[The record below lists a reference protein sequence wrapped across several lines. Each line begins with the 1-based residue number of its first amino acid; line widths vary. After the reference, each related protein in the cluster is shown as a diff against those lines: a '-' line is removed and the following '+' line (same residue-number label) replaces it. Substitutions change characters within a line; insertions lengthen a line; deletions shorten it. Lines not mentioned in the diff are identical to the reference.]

1 MKKRIIITGGA
12 GFIGSTLI
20 KYIIKNLNENILNL
34 DKLTYAGSLDTVKQV
49 LNYKDYSL
57 ETMDINDN
65 SKVQL
70 IIEKYKPTNIIH
82 LAAETHV
89 DNSIDAPDDF
99 IKTNIVGT
107 YNLLQSSLKYW
118 KNLDGRNKDK
128 FLFQHVS
135 TDEVYG
141 SLDFESNSFTE
152 KTAYD
157 PSSPYS
163 ASKAS
168 SDHLVRAWNK
178 TFNLPTIIT
187 NCSNNYGPYQ
197 FPEKLIPLTIIKI
210 LRNEKIPLYG
220 NGRQIR
226 DWLHVEDHAEGI
238 VKVMLD
244 GKSGET
250 YNIGGNNELS
260 NLDLVELICEILSE
274 LNKNQKIIK
283 NKNPKELISFV
294 KDRPAHDIRYAINTE
309 KINNELRWKP
319 KIKFKD
325 GLKKTIIWYLENQIW
340 WKNILDKDNKAII
353 RKGINNYGL

>member
-1 MKKRIIITGGA
+1 LKKKIIVTGGA

-20 KYIIKNLNENILNL
+20 RYIAKNLNENILNL
-34 DKLTYAGSLDTVKQV
+34 DKLTYAGNLNSLNDIA
-49 LNYKDYSL
+49 NYKNYSF
-57 ETMDINDN
+57 EKIDILNVSD
-65 SKVQL
+65 VQS
-70 IIEKYKPTNIIH
+70 IIEKYQPTNIIH

-89 DNSIDAPDDF
+89 DNSIDSPINF
-99 IKTNIVGT
+99 IKTNIMGT
-107 YNLLQSSLKYW
+107 YNLLQSSLNFW
-118 KNLDGRNKDK
+118 KKLNDYKKNK

-141 SLDFESNSFTE
+141 SLDYKSNSFTE

-178 TFNLPTIIT
+178 TYNLPTVIT

-210 LRNEKIPLYG
+210 LRNEKIPVYG
-220 NGRQIR
+220 NGSQIR
-226 DWLHVEDHAEGI
+226 DWLHVEDHADGI
-238 VKVMLD
+238 VKVMLE

-250 YNIGGNNELS
+250 YNIGGNNQLS
-260 NLDLVELICEILSE
+260 NLEVVELICEILSE
-274 LNKNQKIIK
+274 LNLNRKILKNDNLKS
-283 NKNPKELISFV
+283 LISFV
-294 KDRPAHDIRYAINTE
+294 KDRPAHDIRYAINTD
-309 KINNELRWKP
+309 KINSNLNWNS

-325 GLKKTIIWYLENQIW
+325 GLRQTIIWYLDNQDW
-340 WKNILDKDNKAII
+340 WKSLLNKDCSVIN
-353 RKGINNYGL
+353 RKGLN

>member
-1 MKKRIIITGGA
+1 MKKKIIVTGGA

-20 KYIIKNLNENILNL
+20 KYIIKNLSANVLNI
-34 DKLTYAGSLDTVKQV
+34 DKLTYAGSLKALNQV
-49 LNYKDYSL
+49 SNYKNYSFKKV
-57 ETMDINDN
+57 DICNQAE
-65 SKVQL
+65 VQS

-89 DNSIDAPDDF
+89 DNSIDYPINF
-99 IKTNIVGT
+99 IKTNIIGT
-107 YNLLQSSLKYW
+107 YNLIQSSLRYW
-118 KNLDGRNKDK
+118 KKLNSNKKNK

-141 SLDFESNSFTE
+141 SLNLKSKSFTE

-178 TFNLPTIIT
+178 TYNLPTIIT

-226 DWLHVEDHAEGI
+226 DWLHVDDHADGI
-238 VKVMLD
+238 INVMLK

-260 NLDLVELICEILSE
+260 NLDLVELICEILSN
-274 LNKNQKIIK
+274 LNKNSKILK
-283 NKNPKELISFV
+283 NNNPKSLISFV
-294 KDRPAHDIRYAINTE
+294 KDRPAHDIRYAINTNKIRKNLKWKA
-309 KINNELRWKP
+309 KIN
-319 KIKFKD
+319 FKD

-340 WKNILDKDNKAII
+340 WKKILYKDNNVIN
-353 RKGINNYGL
+353 RKGLK

>member
-1 MKKRIIITGGA
+1 LKKKIIITGGA

-20 KYIIKNLNENILNL
+20 KYIIKNLNEKILNV
-34 DKLTYAGSLDTVKQV
+34 DKLTYAGNLS
-49 LNYKDYSL
+49 SL
-57 ETMDINDN
+57 ENINKNHNYGFEMIDLCN
-65 SKVQL
+65 ESDVQN

-89 DNSIDAPDDF
+89 DNSIDNSENF
-99 IKTNIVGT
+99 IKTNIFGT
-107 YNLLQSSLKYW
+107 YNLLQSSLNFW
-118 KNLDGRNKDK
+118 KRLDSDKRSK

-141 SLDFESNSFTE
+141 SLDFESSSFTE

-157 PSSPYS
+157 PTSPYS

-178 TFNLPTIIT
+178 TYNLPVIIT

-197 FPEKLIPLTIIKI
+197 FPEKLIPLTIIKL
-210 LRNEKIPLYG
+210 LRNEKIPIYG
-220 NGRQIR
+220 NGSQIR

-260 NLDLVELICEILSE
+260 NLDLVELICEIFSE

-283 NKNPKELISFV
+283 NENPRKLISFV
-294 KDRPAHDIRYAINTE
+294 KDRPAHDIRYAINTN
-309 KINNELRWKP
+309 KINNELKWKP

-340 WKNILDKDNKAII
+340 WKNILAKDNNAIN
-353 RKGINNYGL
+353 RKGLK

>member
-1 MKKRIIITGGA
+1 MKKRIIVTGGA

-20 KYIIKNLNENILNL
+20 KYIVKNLHEKILNL
-34 DKLTYAGSLDTVKQV
+34 DKLTYAGNLSSLESI
-49 LNYKDYSL
+49 YKNSDYSFEEIDICN
-57 ETMDINDN
+57 ETD
-65 SKVQL
+65 VQN

-89 DNSIDAPDDF
+89 DNSIDDSINF
-99 IKTNIVGT
+99 IKTNIIGT
-107 YNLLQSSLKYW
+107 YNLLQSSLNFW
-118 KNLDGRNKDK
+118 KRLDYDKRNK

-141 SLDFESNSFTE
+141 SLNFESSSFTE

-157 PSSPYS
+157 PTSPYS

-168 SDHLVRAWNK
+168 ADHLVRAWNK
-178 TFNLPTIIT
+178 TYNLPAIIT

-197 FPEKLIPLTIIKI
+197 FPEKLIPLTIIKV
-210 LRNEKIPLYG
+210 LKNEKIPLYG
-220 NGRQIR
+220 NGQQIR

-238 VKVMLD
+238 VKVMLY

-260 NLDLVELICEILSE
+260 NLDLVELICEIFSE

-283 NKNPKELISFV
+283 NENPRELISFV
-294 KDRPAHDIRYAINTE
+294 KDRPAHDIRYAINTD
-309 KINNELRWKP
+309 KINNELKWKP
-319 KIKFKD
+319 KIEFKD

-340 WKNILDKDNKAII
+340 WKKILVKDNDAIN
-353 RKGINNYGL
+353 RKGLQ